1 MNSNQDTTS
10 SVDELRVMLATAQDE
25 CKAARTTAAH
35 YRLQCELLSLDS
47 SEALK
52 RKDVELDMARREVDV
67 IQCSRMGLASAGCA
81 LSDRDMAFA
90 NMRSRSQ
97 LLELENQGLRNR
109 LADAKRLVL
118 ELEASRSDEA
128 STLRKR
134 IRDNRQHLSQLRQSG
149 SLFGEMLPTPTTTRT
164 YAENHYTS
172 MPKGHRDDKIN
183 DLLIADQYLSQEAN
197 STPSTPIG
205 SRQRGHRLAQSLT
218 SLPSTPYRS
227 AARLNG
233 PYYLKPPMPSP
244 SRLHSSP
251 QTRAREDRDSTISAS
266 DGERKASDDDRVI
279 DTEDEYGSEA
289 DDDNDNDVQASHASQ
304 EAASML
310 RKSASFR
317 SPPSKAATAQM
328 SAKQAQAKQ
337 SMMYGYQLK
346 SGAGG
351 ESIKRRFYDDGQG
364 GAESE
369 RPRKKGRGEVEA
381 GGEGVGLGIGGWAK

>member
-10 SVDELRVMLATAQDE
+10 SVDELRTMLATAQDE
-25 CKAARTTAAH
+25 CKSARTTAAH
-35 YRLQCELLSLDS
+35 YRLQCELVSLDS

-67 IQCSRMGLASAGCA
+67 LQRSRMGLASAGCA

-90 NMRSRSQ
+90 DMRSRSQ
-97 LLELENQGLRNR
+97 LLEIENQGLRNR
-109 LADAKRLVL
+109 LADAKKLIL
-118 ELEASRSDEA
+118 DLEASRSDEA

-149 SLFGEMLPTPTTTRT
+149 SLFGEMLPTPNTART
-164 YAENHYTS
+164 YAENQYTS
-172 MPKGHRDDKIN
+172 TPKAHRDDKIN

-197 STPSTPIG
+197 STPSTPVG

-227 AARLNG
+227 TARSNG
-233 PYYLKPPMPSP
+233 PYYLKPPMQSP
-244 SRLHSSP
+244 SRLHPSP
-251 QTRAREDRDSTISAS
+251 QTRAREDRDGTISAS
-266 DGERKASDDDRVI
+266 DGEGEAFDKDLII

-289 DDDNDNDVQASHASQ
+289 DDNDNEVQASHASQ
-304 EAASML
+304 EAANML

-317 SPPSKAATAQM
+317 SPPSKAATAHM
-328 SAKQAQAKQ
+328 TAKQAKAKQ

-346 SGAGG
+346 AGG
-351 ESIKRRFYDDGQG
+351 GEGIKRRFYDDGQA
-364 GAESE
+364 GAESG
-369 RPRKKGRGEVEA
+369 RPRKKGRGEIEA
-381 GGEGVGLGIGGWAK
+381 GEGVGLGIGGWAK